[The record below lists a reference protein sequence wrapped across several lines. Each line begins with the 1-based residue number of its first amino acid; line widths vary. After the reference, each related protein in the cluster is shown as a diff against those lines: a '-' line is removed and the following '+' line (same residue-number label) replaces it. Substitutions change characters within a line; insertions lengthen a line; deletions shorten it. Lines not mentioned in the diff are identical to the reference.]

1 MNFTGKAKAVTKR
14 LLNFFNFCLK
24 KTKCDFMKTR
34 KRKISSTLIRVKEL
48 EKFKGKNVEINLNI
62 NEIDNESEGEEN
74 NLAGIFQKHAENGL
88 FEKEKPAWGIA
99 VREKHENYR
108 R

>member
-1 MNFTGKAKAVTKR
+1 
-14 LLNFFNFCLK
+14 
-24 KTKCDFMKTR
+24 MKTIKI

-62 NEIDNESEGEEN
+62 NEINTVEREEQE
-74 NLAGIFQKHAENGL
+74 NLAGIFSRYADSSLSKKENQ
-88 FEKEKPAWGIA
+88 AWGMA

>member
-1 MNFTGKAKAVTKR
+1 
-14 LLNFFNFCLK
+14 
-24 KTKCDFMKTR
+24 MKTIKI

-62 NEIDNESEGEEN
+62 NEINNEGRKEEK
-74 NLAGIFQKHAENGL
+74 NLAGIFSRYADSNLSKKENQ
-88 FEKEKPAWGIA
+88 AWGIA

>member
-1 MNFTGKAKAVTKR
+1 
-14 LLNFFNFCLK
+14 
-24 KTKCDFMKTR
+24 MKTIKI

-62 NEIDNESEGEEN
+62 NEINTVEREEQE
-74 NLAGIFQKHAENGL
+74 NLAGIFSRYADSSFSKKENQ
-88 FEKEKPAWGIA
+88 AWEIA

>member
-1 MNFTGKAKAVTKR
+1 
-14 LLNFFNFCLK
+14 
-24 KTKCDFMKTR
+24 MKTIKI

-62 NEIDNESEGEEN
+62 NEIKTEGREEEK
-74 NLAGIFQKHAENGL
+74 NLAGIFSRYADSNLSKKENQ
-88 FEKEKPAWGIA
+88 AWGIA